1 MQAVAVNTARV
12 WAVSVS
18 GFLTLLL
25 WWKDELQMQIR
36 PLDQWAAQSK
46 IMFFWDRLSFDG
58 IHVVS
63 GSPVLHPDRLCWCL
77 GNVLLE
83 ILPRNP
89 KYLLP
94 VFSSAQKAFNREQNL
109 IPPVPVEEILQTLV
123 LR

>member
-1 MQAVAVNTARV
+1 
-12 WAVSVS
+12 
-18 GFLTLLL
+18 
-25 WWKDELQMQIR
+25 MQIR
-36 PLDQWAAQSK
+36 PLEQWAVQSK
-46 IMFFWDRLSFDG
+46 QSKSMLFYLFRDHLSFDR

-94 VFSSAQKAFNREQNL
+94 VFNNAQKAFNKEQNL